1 MSEAA
6 NAHIQKAEDT
16 EVTVTLNA
24 NGGYF
29 NESGEKI
36 TTKQEKVDKNES
48 YTLPYTDPVHDGNYV
63 FAGWYNNPECTGDKV
78 VSYRNF
84 LEKDTTYYAKWIKGV
99 VITFDGNGGQ
109 LVGDSTKTSATRV
122 VTPNERP
129 YYGLDAPQFTKT
141 SKVFKGWYTDKAC
154 TNKIDSIYSYKVGTE
169 DFTVYAGWGV
179 GIDVTFDANGGSFPY
194 MDNKKVY
201 TATYEKN
208 MSFYAHSSEPE
219 IGKDFSYRATE

>member
-1 MSEAA
+1 MSEAATVHIQEALKITKQPKDYTGELGSQMSFSVEANGKDVSYQWQFSKDGGKTWGNITGATKASYSGTLQTYHEGRQFRCVVSAGKNEVVSEAA

-84 LEKDTTYYAKWIKGV
+84 L
-99 VITFDGNGGQ
+99 
-109 LVGDSTKTSATRV
+109 
-122 VTPNERP
+122 
-129 YYGLDAPQFTKT
+129 
-141 SKVFKGWYTDKAC
+141 
-154 TNKIDSIYSYKVGTE
+154 
-169 DFTVYAGWGV
+169 
-179 GIDVTFDANGGSFPY
+179 
-194 MDNKKVY
+194 
-201 TATYEKN
+201 
-208 MSFYAHSSEPE
+208 
-219 IGKDFSYRATE
+219 